1 MGFRRVTKKFMKY
14 LIPTLL
20 VLLIIPVT
28 EKRANAPKVFEP
40 VTGGDT
46 LHCAI
51 RLGDFDNL
59 NNGYHTGFHY
69 ELLKRFAMSQGDSA
83 EVHLG
88 ESRGSYLDSV
98 RLGKLD
104 LLVLPASRA
113 PQAEE
118 FTALPIGDSSVV
130 WILKADHQKYRQ
142 MLRWYDTFSESPSY
156 SYTYDRFFRG
166 YQPYLKEGKAEGI
179 ISPYDD
185 LLKKYSNRIGWDWR
199 MYAALIWSESKFRI
213 QVHSP
218 RGAFGLMQMIP
229 STAKNHKVKDPLDP
243 EQNIRAGADYIH
255 KLQNMF
261 RSYAANEDELVK
273 FTLAAYN
280 AGEGR
285 VQDCIKF
292 ARAMGASS
300 STWSGLCSV
309 MPMMNSDSVAVAYG
323 LHCGKFSGV
332 ETRAYVRAVLNQFDK
347 FRGVAP
353 RFASEPADSV
363 WLAANRA
370 EEEEL
375 EKEEAAV
382 FAPDSLLSPD
392 SLGRVNPGDEKTRDE
407 EKEHDDDVSGSVRG
421 KH

>member
-1 MGFRRVTKKFMKY
+1 MGVRRVTKKFLKY

-20 VLLIIPVT
+20 VLLIIPFT

-69 ELLKRFAMSQGDSA
+69 ELLNRFAYSQGDSA

-88 ESRGSYLDSV
+88 ESRGSYLDSI
-98 RLGKLD
+98 RTGRLD
-104 LLVLPASRA
+104 LIVIPAGRVPDSD
-113 PQAEE
+113 E
-118 FTALPIGDSSVV
+118 FTSLFIGDSSVV
-130 WILKADHQKYRQ
+130 WLLKADNEKYLE
-142 MLRWYDTFSESPSY
+142 MLRWYDTFSASPTY

-166 YQPYLKEGKAEGI
+166 YQPNLKGSKAEGI

-213 QVHSP
+213 QVHSY

-229 STAKNHKVKDPLDP
+229 STAKNHHVKDPLDP

-255 KLQNMF
+255 KLQGMF
-261 RSYAANEDELVK
+261 RSYAANEEELVK

-292 ARAMGASS
+292 ARAMGANS
-300 STWSGLCSV
+300 STWAGLCSV
-309 MPMMNSDSVAVAYG
+309 MPMMNSDSVAVAYD

-347 FRGVAP
+347 FRGETP

-363 WLAANRA
+363 WLAAKRA
-370 EEEEL
+370 EDEEMER
-375 EKEEAAV
+375 EEAAV

-392 SLGRVNPGDEKTRDE
+392 SLRRVDPGDEQTRN
-407 EKEHDDDVSGSVRG
+407 EKEKHDDHISGRIGS